1 MRRAARRFASGGVE
15 GADGFGDVGGFG
27 FGEFEECTKLRVDVA
42 GEIKQTISRLPFFKP
57 RHFLCKR
64 G

>member
-15 GADGFGDVGGFG
+15 SADGFGDVTGFG
-27 FGEFEECTKLRVDVA
+27 FGEFEECTKLRVDGA
-42 GEIKQTISRLPFFKP
+42 GEIKQTISRFPINEIGN
-57 RHFLCKR
+57 FLCKR